1 MTKIRT
7 LIVDDEPLARR
18 GLELRLQR
26 HADIAIVGEA
36 GNGREAFHAISAL
49 KPELMF
55 LDVQMPGVD
64 GFELLRA
71 VPATLM
77 PLTVF
82 VTAYDQY
89 ALAAFAASA
98 LDYLLKPVEDAR
110 LEQAIARARE
120 QIARR
125 AASDQCEQLLKLV
138 ASLPDR
144 PPLSLAGG
152 DTAVAAAIPDGRG
165 TTGHGRRPPVDR
177 IAIKDGQRII
187 RVDVDAI
194 QWIDAAGDYM
204 CIHAGSDTHV
214 LRATMRELEQRLDPR
229 RFQRVHRS
237 TIVNLA
243 RVREMRPHLNGE
255 YFLVLDSGHELKL
268 SRTYKDK
275 IDLLT

>member
-1 MTKIRT
+1 MSAIRT

-36 GNGREAFHAISAL
+36 GNGREAFHAISEL

-71 VPATLM
+71 VPATLL

-98 LDYLLKPVEDAR
+98 LDYLLKPIEDAR
-110 LEQAIARARE
+110 LDQALERARA
-120 QIARR
+120 QLSQR
-125 AASDQCEQLLKLV
+125 AASDQCEQLLKLI
-138 ASLPDR
+138 ASLPNKPALD
-144 PPLSLAGG
+144 LAEAIAG
-152 DTAVAAAIPDGRG
+152 DPA
-165 TTGHGRRPPVDR
+165 RRAGEKL
-177 IAIKDGQRII
+177 AIKDGQRVI

-204 CIHAGSDTHV
+204 CIHAGDDTHI
-214 LRATMRELEQRLDPR
+214 LRATMRELEHRLDPR

-255 YFLVLDSGHELKL
+255 YFLVLDSGHQLKL

-275 IDLLT
+275 VQLLT

>member
-1 MTKIRT
+1 MTAIRT

-26 HADIAIVGEA
+26 HGDIEIVGEA
-36 GNGREAFHAISAL
+36 GNGREAFHAVSSL
-49 KPELMF
+49 KPDLMF

-64 GFELLRA
+64 GFGLLRA

-98 LDYLLKPVEDAR
+98 LDYLLKPVEDTR

-120 QIARR
+120 QLQRR
-125 AASDQCEQLLKLV
+125 AASDQCEQLLKLI

-144 PPLSLAGG
+144 PPSTLA
-152 DTAVAAAIPDGRG
+152 DAIAATGAQINVTRTPPDK
-165 TTGHGRRPPVDR
+165 
-177 IAIKDGQRII
+177 IAIKDGQRIV
-187 RVDVDAI
+187 RVDVDSI

-204 CIHAGSDTHV
+204 CIHAGNDTHV
-214 LRATMRELEQRLDPR
+214 LRATMRDMEQRLDPR

-275 IDLLT
+275 LNLLT